1 MKEIEEI
8 YLQDGATHLLGETC
22 LLLNNQNIEYLIVG
36 GWSPYLLN
44 QAEFPHPGTK
54 DVDVLFKSGTEK
66 GQLMEV
72 IQSFIK
78 SGFIQSAKHPFQLLK
93 TYKLNGHNF
102 MFNLDLLH
110 PDNQAEKPG
119 KYVDHIDFP
128 VKESKYMRIDYS
140 GKTIILPQSD
150 LFFNEFSFLHTQ
162 NIQFLDGSKSDVSFN
177 LIDEAGLILS
187 KTKSVY
193 NSKRTRDAYDIF
205 LAFYQS
211 RNREKTI
218 EQLKAVSE
226 KYPEVKTS
234 LQKMYTKENL
244 DLFNTNC
251 YEWLSNLDVNEGE
264 REIVVDEYEKFFKSL
279 NFQILTN
286 QD

>member
-1 MKEIEEI
+1 MNTM

-22 LLLNNQNIEYLIVG
+22 QLLNNQNIEYLIVG

-44 QAEFPHPGTK
+44 QKQFPHPGTK

-66 GQLMEV
+66 GQLKEV
-72 IQSFIK
+72 IQSFINE
-78 SGFIQSAKHPFQLLK
+78 GFVQSAKHPFQLLK
-93 TYKLNGHNF
+93 AYELNGNNF
-102 MFNLDLLH
+102 MFNVDLLH
-110 PDNQAEKPG
+110 PDNQAKKPE

-128 VKESKYMRIDYS
+128 VKESKYMKIDYS

-150 LFFNEFSFLHTQ
+150 LFFDKFSFLHKQ
-162 NIQFLDGSKSDVSFN
+162 NIQFLDGSQSEISFN

-193 NSKRTRDAYDIF
+193 NAKRTRDAYDIF

-211 RNREKTI
+211 RDRVKTI
-218 EQLKAVSE
+218 SQLREISE
-226 KYPEVKTS
+226 KYPDVKTS
-234 LQKMYTKENL
+234 IQKMYTQKNL

-251 YEWLSNLDVNEGE
+251 YEWLSNLDVSESD
-264 REIVVDEYEKFFKSL
+264 REIVIDEYEKFFKSL
-279 NFQILTN
+279 NFQIVTE
-286 QD
+286 QDN

>member
-1 MKEIEEI
+1 MKEIYI
-8 YLQDGATHLLGETC
+8 QDGATHLLGEAC
-22 LLLNNQNIEYLIVG
+22 QLLNNEKIEYLIVG

-66 GQLMEV
+66 GQLREV
-72 IQSFIK
+72 IKSFIK
-78 SGFIQSAKHPFQLLK
+78 AGFIQSAKHPFQLLK
-93 TYKLNGHNF
+93 TYKLNGHDF
-102 MFNLDLLH
+102 MFNVDLLH
-110 PDNQAEKPG
+110 PDNQAKKPE

-128 VKESKYMRIDYS
+128 VKESKYMKIDYS

-150 LFFNEFSFLHTQ
+150 LFFDEFSFLHTE
-162 NIQFLDGSKSDVSFN
+162 NIQFLDGSKKEVSFN

-234 LQKMYTKENL
+234 LNKMYTQENL
-244 DLFNTNC
+244 KLFNTNC
-251 YEWLSNLDVNEGE
+251 YEWFSILNVSEGE
-264 REIVVDEYEKFFKSL
+264 REIVVDEYEKFFNSL
-279 NFQILTN
+279 NFHILN
-286 QD
+286 SSDS